1 MLVSPYQLSAF
12 VFEAIDG
19 HLGRRRLAALL
30 DSRAA
35 DLADLADL
43 LGGARHLAKI
53 FSVAQLDD
61 LPLMAA
67 MIAAGHQGQ
76 TGDDDVKRL
85 ANVSLAD
92 HLFARHESGWA
103 W

>member
-1 MLVSPYQLSAF
+1 MLVSPYQFSAF

-43 LGGARHLAKI
+43 LGEARHLAKE
-53 FSVAQLDD
+53 FTVAQRAD

-76 TGDDDVKRL
+76 TGEDDVKRL
-85 ANVSLAD
+85 ANLSLAD

-103 W
+103 G